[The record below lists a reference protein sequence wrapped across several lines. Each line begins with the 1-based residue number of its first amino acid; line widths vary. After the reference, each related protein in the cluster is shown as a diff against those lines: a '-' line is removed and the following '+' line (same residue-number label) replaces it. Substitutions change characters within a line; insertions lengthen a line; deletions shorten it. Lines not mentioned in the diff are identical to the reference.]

1 MTQQVEVPATKP
13 VSLSLISEPQMV
25 EGEDQLLPSCPA
37 TSPRALSSPVLSD
50 PQKVCFS
57 KIFSCASTHWS
68 LKPSPHFGDCNSCS
82 QDQAHRHPF
91 QNTIP

>member
-13 VSLSLISEPQMV
+13 ASLSLISEPQMV
-25 EGEDQLLPSCPA
+25 EGENQLLPKCPA

-57 KIFSCASTHWS
+57 KIFSCTSICWR
-68 LKPSPHFGDCNSCS
+68 LRPSPHFDDCNSRS

-91 QNTIP
+91 QNTTP